1 MRLILYIFIFSQLL
15 NFLSVFAENINNES
29 SELNSIK
36 WKKVQENKSKP
47 LKKIIWKSYN
57 EDESYF
63 QKNNEESSLINNK
76 NNINEKKLYKSQR
89 KFSRAITEI
98 ESYIPLNNF
107 LKKGTIDTTV
117 QWKSAF
123 SAGASGGTGHQNIS
137 VRFDY
142 GLDEK
147 TLASLYLSESDD
159 PLFKHINDEIYQ
171 NTWSVFAL
179 GTKRKLFESKDSK
192 NSITFFGS
200 LEYWIITSGKDKNIS
215 RSMFNEI
222 DDTKDHDR
230 FTVLVSSFSIPYNR
244 LINSKTTFAL
254 VPGVFFLPDTL
265 GNRNINDNFYGSSF
279 YLGTGLN
286 YSLSDEFLISGSYTY
301 LFGPGNNYFDENLKF
316 ARKPVYSL
324 GIIWNVNPIIGFEGK
339 ITNGYGATPATGL
352 LTIPSSN
359 EVLYYLGAS
368 YKPYLSDTYLKPL
381 KNENK
386 LSKFGGLTV
395 DNSILLRRGESY
407 INIDY
412 DSSGNLFSSYSY
424 SLSNIFQLNLINA
437 GSFKTNNTTIGKS
450 SQLTSTYL
458 GYNNLNYRV
467 GGKLLLF
474 SPEKNDLIWLSSKLS
489 LGRDL
494 DSRQGYYY
502 ADLTSTMK
510 LNNWMSFNISPKYI
524 FSGVGNLGAIGF
536 SNNINLHDSL
546 QFIAETNLGM
556 TKNSSNNSTFS
567 LRYAYSPASSID
579 VYATNALGFQ
589 DIGTML
595 NVDNYKFGIRMNYI
609 F

>member
-1 MRLILYIFIFSQLL
+1 MKFIFYIFLLSHFL
-15 NFLSVFAENINNES
+15 NFISIFAETVKKDS
-29 SELNSIK
+29 AELNLIK
-36 WKKVQENKSKP
+36 WEKIKEDESNNSEN
-47 LKKIIWKSYN
+47 IIWKSYN
-57 EDESYF
+57 DDESYF
-63 QKNNEESSLINNK
+63 QKSNEESSLIKNK
-76 NNINEKKLYKSQR
+76 NNIKEKKLYKSQR
-89 KFSRAITEI
+89 KLSREITEI
-98 ESYIPLNNF
+98 ESYFPLNNF
-107 LKKGTIDTTV
+107 LKKGAIDTTV

-123 SAGASGGTGHQNIS
+123 SAGASSGTGHQNIS

-147 TLASLYLSESDD
+147 TLASLYLAESDD

-192 NSITFFGS
+192 NSIAFSGS

-222 DDTKDHDR
+222 DDTKDRDR

-286 YSLSDEFLISGSYTY
+286 YSLSDEFLISASYTY

-339 ITNGYGATPATGL
+339 LTNGYGATPATGL
-352 LTIPSSN
+352 LTIPSAN
-359 EVLYYLGAS
+359 EALYSLGIS
-368 YKPYLSDTYLKPL
+368 YKPYLNDTYLLPL
-381 KNENK
+381 REDELFNY
-386 LSKFGGLTV
+386 GGLTV
-395 DNSILLRRGESY
+395 DNAIMPRRGESQF
-407 INIDY
+407 NIDY
-412 DSSGNLFSSYSY
+412 DSAGNLFSSYSY
-424 SLSNIFQLNLINA
+424 SLSNIFQLELINI
-437 GSFKTNNTTIGKS
+437 GTFKTKNTSISKS
-450 SQLTSTYL
+450 SRISRTYL
-458 GYNNLNYRV
+458 SDYNFNYRV
-467 GGKLLLF
+467 GGKLLFL
-474 SPEKNDLIWLSSKLS
+474 SPEKNDLIGLSSRVS

-494 DSRQGYYY
+494 HSRQGYIYT
-502 ADLTSTMK
+502 DLTSTIK
-510 LNNWMSFNISPKYI
+510 LNEWISFNVSPKYL

-536 SNNINLHDSL
+536 SKNIKLSNNF
-546 QFIAETNLGM
+546 QFIGETNFGI
-556 TKNSSNNSTFS
+556 TKNSDNNSTFS
-567 LRYAYSPASSID
+567 FRYLYSPYRSID
-579 VYATNALGFQ
+579 IYTTNALGFQ

-595 NVDNYKFGIRMNYI
+595 KINDYKFGMRLNYM